1 MAKLSSAVS
10 GFIRSI
16 FGQEQQLRQDLA
28 VADHNKLP
36 MNRMAMSQ
44 LPGIDAELFGNLG
57 DVFGLDRRRLYR
69 YSDYEQMDEY
79 PDISS
84 SLDIY
89 ADDATQVD
97 STTGEAVWIECQNE
111 QVRTDLDDVFHKRL
125 RIGESVW
132 EIARQLCKYGNEFDE
147 IVVGDMGVVGLN
159 YLPTATMHRIEVPG
173 GITKGF
179 VQSFATDIQ
188 IDSKSLDGIKFQEG
202 GAKSPRGDSLVF
214 EDWKVVH
221 WRLRSKNRSSVYGW
235 SVAEPARWVWK
246 RLKLLEDAVMVY
258 KLTRSPSRYLFTIDV
273 SNLSTQQAERK
284 LQEAKQRLKKRKFI
298 NPQTGKPDFR
308 YSPLA
313 MDEDFFVGSRDGKD
327 QTRVDTLNGPAYQQV
342 EDVQYFLS
350 KLYAALKVPRA
361 YLGYDENMPSKAT
374 LSQEDVRFAM
384 TILRVQNE
392 IRNGLH
398 KIGRVHLAS
407 RNIDPASVDFKIA
420 MTVPSAIFELGQ
432 MEVRRARADL
442 ASMMERHVSLYWLLS
457 NVYALSDD
465 EITQVM
471 KQKEDETKKAQAMGG
486 GGGGGFESMVRRN
499 GNMLYEPGAFSG
511 GLSVEPISERE
522 LFKGNKEHEK
532 RLEDVIKRA
541 LESGNDQM
549 GQRFKQ
555 TEYFI
560 RELLHAISNKKAA

>member
-1 MAKLSSAVS
+1 MANKISSAVS
-10 GFIRSI
+10 NFVRTIFNREQLLRQQLSIADPSSI
-16 FGQEQQLRQDLA
+16 FPANRFTLA
-28 VADHNKLP
+28 
-36 MNRMAMSQ
+36 Q
-44 LPGIDAELFGNLG
+44 LPGIDASLFGYVG
-57 DVFGLDRRRLYR
+57 DTLGLDRRRLYR

-84 SLDIY
+84 ALDIY
-89 ADDATQVD
+89 ADDATQTD
-97 STTGEAVWIECQNE
+97 STTRKSVWIECQND
-111 QVRTDLDDVFHKRL
+111 QVRDDLDNVFYKRL
-125 RIGESVW
+125 RMGETIW

-159 YLPTATMHRIEVPG
+159 YLPTATMHRIEAPG

-179 VQSFATDIQ
+179 VQSYATDIQ
-188 IDSKSLDGIKFQEG
+188 INHKTVDHFKFAEG
-202 GAKSPRGDSLVF
+202 GGRDGNKDAILY
-214 EDWKVVH
+214 EDWRVVH
-221 WRLRSKNRSSVYGW
+221 WRLRSKNRDSVYGW
-235 SVAEPARWVWK
+235 AVTEPARWVWK

-273 SNLSTQQAERK
+273 SNMSTQQAERK

-298 NPQTGKPDFR
+298 NPETGKPDFR

-313 MDEDFFVGSRDGKD
+313 MDEDFFVGSRDGKE

-342 EDVQYFLS
+342 EDVEYFLN

-384 TILRVQNE
+384 TILRIQNE
-392 IRNGLH
+392 IRTGLH

-442 ASMMERHVSLYWLLS
+442 ASQMERHVSLYWLLS

-465 EITQVM
+465 EITQIM
-471 KQKEDETKKAQAMGG
+471 KQKEDETKKAQSM
-486 GGGGGFESMVRRN
+486 GGGGGFESLIY
-499 GNMLYEPGAFSG
+499 GPGSSSSTG
-511 GLSVEPISERE
+511 YISERE

-532 RLEDVIKRA
+532 RMEDIVKRA
-541 LESGNDQM
+541 MESQDSRM
-549 GQRFKQ
+549 GLRLRQ
-555 TEYFI
+555 TEYFL
-560 RELLHAISNKKAA
+560 RELLHALQNKRAA